1 MLSQFSRL
9 RFIFLL
15 HARVTHLSLHL
26 AFLLT
31 AKVSED
37 LETRTP
43 AFQLHLP
50 VQHHTRGDDD
60 EVRAPVACMH
70 KVNGQTII
78 E

>member
-9 RFIFLL
+9 CFIILL